1 MNIEIIDMENEDF
14 LNKLKDQFPQIE
26 EEGLLLAD
34 GLEEAFMGLGWQFS
48 KLVAVYDI
56 EKVLMKFERD
66 GMTAEQ
72 AIEYFEYNVQG
83 AYVGEETPIFLR
95 KFIRET
101 KH

>member
-26 EEGLLLAD
+26 EEGVLLAD
-34 GLEEAFMGLGWQFS
+34 DLEEAFMGLGWQFS